1 MNTQSQAVSFA
12 GVQHAEERV
21 YPLGKLKKSPRNVRK
36 VAHTEAD
43 IEARAASIKAK
54 GLISPLVVE
63 PELGADGAETG
74 YALVTAGEGRRLA
87 LRLLAKRK
95 VISKTTPVRCLVDRL
110 NDPQEVSLDEN
121 VSRSAV
127 IAVQVFVCLIEFKL
141 TTLAGF
147 VLVPFGLFGRTAF
160 LAERVLGNVIAAGI
174 KVLVLAVV
182 VGIGASL
189 FSEFT
194 AAIGPGQP
202 DLETVLAL
210 ALASVTLLG
219 LSIFGPGI
227 ASGLVSGAPQLGAGA
242 AVGTGLAVG
251 GMAMAGAAGV
261 QMALGAGAGLA
272 GGAATAGAAGGRP
285 GAPGGGSA
293 PDATPS
299 PGAPSAP
306 RPGPSGPG
314 AANPAA
320 PSPSADSAD
329 GDKTGQGG
337 APAWAR
343 ELQQRQTL
351 AHGAGLVVHAVGA
364 GDGHGAGAG
373 PSLSEENR

>member
-1 MNTQSQAVSFA
+1 M
-12 GVQHAEERV
+12 
-21 YPLGKLKKSPRNVRK
+21 
-36 VAHTEAD
+36 
-43 IEARAASIKAK
+43 
-54 GLISPLVVE
+54 
-63 PELGADGAETG
+63 
-74 YALVTAGEGRRLA
+74 
-87 LRLLAKRK
+87 
-95 VISKTTPVRCLVDRL
+95 
-110 NDPQEVSLDEN
+110 
-121 VSRSAV
+121 
-127 IAVQVFVCLIEFKL
+127 
-141 TTLAGF
+141 
-147 VLVPFGLFGRTAF
+147 LVPFGLFGRTAF
-160 LAERVLGNVIAAGI
+160 LAERVLGNVIVAGI

-227 ASGLVSGAPQLGAGA
+227 ASGLVSGGPQLGAGA

-261 QMALGAGAGLA
+261 QMALGAGAA
-272 GGAATAGAAGGRP
+272 SGRP

-293 PDATPS
+293 P
-299 PGAPSAP
+299 GAPPAP